1 MKKNTE
7 NGYVSNLLGSV
18 LAMLDALSMISGSV
32 GNVLGGLVVT
42 IFRHWSSAL
51 LGLVT
56 DWFVLAQLSSAKI

>member
-1 MKKNTE
+1 MCQIHLE
-7 NGYVSNLLGSV
+7 AF
-18 LAMLDALSMISGSV
+18 LAMLDALSMISGLV
-32 GNVLGGLVVT
+32 GNVLGGMVVT